1 MKLPNMNETFYHN
14 LPSGLQIVHRKTT
27 SPVVYVGIMVGAGTR
42 HELPSENGMAHYI
55 EHCVFKGTEHYTARQ
70 IINHIEGI
78 GGEINAYTTKEETT
92 FYAATLRN
100 HFRTTL
106 HLLADMVLHPTF
118 NKKETDKEVTVIL
131 DEIESYN
138 DSPSELIYDDFENM
152 VFEGSSLAMPILG
165 TKKTLRRIS
174 KSPDIALNWMKTH
187 YRPERMVLFV
197 LGNIT
202 TQQVISAAEKE
213 LLANTHYPIS
223 HSEASISPQGVQY
236 PIDHSEASHSPQGVQ
251 YPIAY
256 STQSGRPIA
265 APAASCSSPSERPVG
280 LCPSYS
286 PSGASRTYRRHTHQT
301 HVMLGSHAYPIGHPK
316 QLTMYLLN
324 NILGGG
330 SMSSRLYLSLR
341 EKHGLVYNID
351 SQAVPLSDTGY
362 WNIYL
367 ACEPQHKEQCLEL
380 CHKELRNL
388 RETTLTSA
396 QLQRALRQLEG
407 QMAISAE
414 NQENNALAM
423 AKQMLYHHHAPA
435 WQKTFAKVQ
444 QITPAQLQ
452 EVANEVFAPEKIYTL
467 LYD

>member
-1 MKLPNMNETFYHN
+1 MSETFYHN
-14 LPSGLQIVHRKTT
+14 LPNGLQIVHRKTT

-42 HELPSENGMAHYI
+42 HELPEENGMAHYI
-55 EHCVFKGTEHYTARQ
+55 EHCVFKGTQHYTARQ

-92 FYAATLRN
+92 FYAATLRQ

-118 NKKETDKEVTVIL
+118 CKKETDKEVTVIL

-152 VFEGSSLAMPILG
+152 IFDGSSLAMPILG

-174 KSPDIALNWMKTH
+174 KSPDIALNWIKQH

-197 LGNIT
+197 LGNVT
-202 TQQVISAAEKE
+202 TKQVISAAERE
-213 LLANTHYPIS
+213 LAPLSPPLRGEAIS
-223 HSEASISPQGVQY
+223 LPFREG
-236 PIDHSEASHSPQGVQ
+236 
-251 YPIAY
+251 
-256 STQSGRPIA
+256 T
-265 APAASCSSPSERPVG
+265 G
-280 LCPSYS
+280 L
-286 PSGASRTYRRHTHQT
+286 GFTRTYRRHTHQT
-301 HVMLGSHAYPIGHPK
+301 HIMLGSHAYSIGHPK

-341 EKHGLVYNID
+341 EKYGLVYNID

-367 ACEPQHKEQCLEL
+367 ACEPQHKDHCLEL
-380 CHKELRNL
+380 CHKELKLL
-388 RETTLTSA
+388 RDTTLTSA
-396 QLQRALRQLEG
+396 QLLRALRQLEG

-435 WQKTFAKVQ
+435 WQDTFAKVQ
-444 QITPAQLQ
+444 QITPTQLQ
-452 EVANEVFAPEKIYTL
+452 DVANEVFDAEKIYTL

>member
-1 MKLPNMNETFYHN
+1 MYETFYHN
-14 LPSGLQIVHRKTT
+14 LPNGVQIVHRKTL
-27 SPVVYVGIMVGAGTR
+27 SPVVYVGLMIGAGTR
-42 HELPSENGMAHYI
+42 HEQPEENGMAHYI
-55 EHCVFKGTEHYTARQ
+55 EHCLFKGTEHYTARQ

-92 FYAATLRN
+92 FYAATLNN

-106 HLLADMVLHPTF
+106 HLLADMVLRPTF

-138 DSPSELIYDDFENM
+138 DSPSELIYDDFENLL
-152 VFEGSSLAMPILG
+152 FEGSSLAMPILG
-165 TKKTLRRIS
+165 TKKTLKRIS
-174 KSPDIALNWMKTH
+174 KSPDYPLHWMAQH

-197 LGNIT
+197 QGNVS

-213 LLANTHYPIS
+213 LLAH
-223 HSEASISPQGVQY
+223 SPQDVQY
-236 PIDHSEASHSPQGVQ
+236 PISISEASLTHYPLSNSPQGVQ
-251 YPIAY
+251 YPIA
-256 STQSGRPIA
+256 
-265 APAASCSSPSERPVG
+265 APAASNTRI
-280 LCPSYS
+280 YK
-286 PSGASRTYRRHTHQT
+286 RHTHQT

-367 ACEPQHKEQCLEL
+367 ACEPQHKDQCLEL
-380 CHKELRNL
+380 CHKELKQL
-388 RETTLTSA
+388 RDTTLTTS

-435 WQKTFAKVQ
+435 WQETFAKVQ
-444 QITPAQLQ
+444 QITPTQLQ
-452 EVANEVFAPEKIYTL
+452 NVANEVFAPEKIYTL

>member
-1 MKLPNMNETFYHN
+1 MSDTFYHN
-14 LPSGLQIVHRKTT
+14 LPNGVQIVHRKTT

-42 HELPSENGMAHYI
+42 HELPNENGMAHYI

-106 HLLADMVLHPTF
+106 HLLAEMILRPTF
-118 NKKETDKEVTVIL
+118 SQKETDKEVTVIL

-152 VFEGSSLAMPILG
+152 IFEGSSLAMPILG

-174 KSPDIALNWMKTH
+174 KSPDIALGWMQQH

-197 LGNIT
+197 LGNVT

-213 LLANTHYPIS
+213 LLASSPIS
-223 HSEASISPQGVQY
+223 YSEASY
-236 PIDHSEASHSPQGVQ
+236 SEASCNQS
-251 YPIAY
+251 PIAY
-256 STQSGRPIA
+256 S
-265 APAASCSSPSERPVG
+265 
-280 LCPSYS
+280 
-286 PSGASRTYRRHTHQT
+286 RTYKRHTHQT
-301 HVMLGSHAYPIGHPK
+301 HIMQGSHAYPIGHPK

-367 ACEPQHKEQCLEL
+367 ACEPQHKEQCMEL
-380 CHKELRNL
+380 CHKELKQL
-388 RETTLTSA
+388 RDTTLTST

-435 WQKTFAKVQ
+435 WQETFAKVRE
-444 QITPAQLQ
+444 ITPTQLQ
-452 EVANEVFAPEKIYTL
+452 DVANEVFAPEKIYTL

>member
-1 MKLPNMNETFYHN
+1 M
-14 LPSGLQIVHRKTT
+14 HRKTS

-42 HELPSENGMAHYI
+42 HEQANENGMAHYI

-92 FYAATLRN
+92 FYAATLSN

-106 HLLADMVLHPTF
+106 HLLADMVMRPTF

-152 VFEGSSLAMPILG
+152 IFEGSSLAMPILG
-165 TKKTLRRIS
+165 TKKTLKRIS

-197 LGNIT
+197 LGNVST
-202 TQQVISAAEKE
+202 KQVISAAERELAPLNPPSRGEE
-213 LLANTHYPIS
+213 LLPPFR
-223 HSEASISPQGVQY
+223 EGK
-236 PIDHSEASHSPQGVQ
+236 G
-251 YPIAY
+251 
-256 STQSGRPIA
+256 
-265 APAASCSSPSERPVG
+265 VG
-280 LCPSYS
+280 L
-286 PSGASRTYRRHTHQT
+286 SRTYRRHTHQT
-301 HVMLGSHAYPIGHPK
+301 HVMLGSHSYPIGHPK

-324 NILGGG
+324 YILGGG

-367 ACEPQHKEQCLEL
+367 ACEPQHKDQCLEL
-380 CHKELRNL
+380 CHKELQTL
-388 RETTLTSA
+388 RDVRLTSS

-407 QMAISAE
+407 QLAISAE

-423 AKQMLYHHHAPA
+423 AKQMLYHHRAPQ
-435 WQKTFAKVQ
+435 WQETFAKVQ

-452 EVANEVFAPEKIYTL
+452 DVANEVFEPKKIYTL

>member
-1 MKLPNMNETFYHN
+1 MYETFYHN
-14 LPSGLQIVHRKTT
+14 LPNGLQIVHRKTT

-42 HELPSENGMAHYI
+42 HELPNENGMAHYI
-55 EHCVFKGTEHYTARQ
+55 EHCVFKGTQHYTARQ

-92 FYAATLRN
+92 FYAATLRQ

-106 HLLADMVLHPTF
+106 HLLADMVLRPTF
-118 NKKETDKEVTVIL
+118 HKKETDKELTVIL

-152 VFEGSSLAMPILG
+152 IFEGSSLAMPILG

-174 KSPDIALNWMKTH
+174 KSPDIALSWMQQH

-197 LGNIT
+197 LGNVST
-202 TQQVISAAEKE
+202 KQVIASAERE
-213 LLANTHYPIS
+213 LAPLNPPSRGEAIS
-223 HSEASISPQGVQY
+223 LPFREG
-236 PIDHSEASHSPQGVQ
+236 
-251 YPIAY
+251 
-256 STQSGRPIA
+256 
-265 APAASCSSPSERPVG
+265 VG
-280 LCPSYS
+280 L
-286 PSGASRTYRRHTHQT
+286 GLSRTYRRHTHQT
-301 HVMLGSHAYPIGHPK
+301 HIMLGSHAYPIGHPK

-341 EKHGLVYNID
+341 EKYGLVYNID

-367 ACEPQHKEQCLEL
+367 ACEPQHKDACLEL
-380 CHKELRNL
+380 CHKELKQLRN
-388 RETTLTSA
+388 TALTSS

-435 WQKTFAKVQ
+435 WQDTFARIQ
-444 QITPAQLQ
+444 TITPTQLQ
-452 EVANEVFAPEKIYTL
+452 DVANEVFAPEKIYTL

>member
-1 MKLPNMNETFYHN
+1 MSDTFYHN
-14 LPSGLQIVHRKTT
+14 LPNGVQIVHRKTH
-27 SPVVYVGIMVGAGTR
+27 SPVVYVGLMIGAGTR
-42 HELPSENGMAHYI
+42 HELPKENGMAHYI

-92 FYAATLRN
+92 FYAATLRQ

-106 HLLADMVLHPTF
+106 HLLADMILRPTF
-118 NKKETDKEVTVIL
+118 HKKDTDKEVAVIL

-152 VFEGSSLAMPILG
+152 IFEGSSLAMPILG
-165 TKKTLRRIS
+165 TKKTLKYIS
-174 KSPDIALNWMKTH
+174 KSPTIALDWMKQH

-197 LGNIT
+197 LGNVT
-202 TQQVISAAEKE
+202 TQQVISAATRE
-213 LLANTHYPIS
+213 LLPNS
-223 HSEASISPQGVQY
+223 QY
-236 PIDHSEASHSPQGVQ
+236 PIANSEASHSQS
-251 YPIAY
+251 PIAY
-256 STQSGRPIA
+256 SE
-265 APAASCSSPSERPVG
+265 ASN
-280 LCPSYS
+280 S

-341 EKHGLVYNID
+341 EKYGLVYNID

-367 ACEPQHKEQCLEL
+367 ACEPQHKDQCLEL
-380 CHKELRNL
+380 CHKELKQL
-388 RETTLTSA
+388 RDTALTSS

-435 WQKTFAKVQ
+435 WQDTFARIQ
-444 QITPAQLQ
+444 TITPAQLQ
-452 EVANEVFAPEKIYTL
+452 DVANEVFAPEKIYTL

>member
-1 MKLPNMNETFYHN
+1 MYETFYHN
-14 LPSGLQIVHRKTT
+14 LPNGVQIVHRKTT

-42 HELPSENGMAHYI
+42 HELPNENGMAHYI

-92 FYAATLRN
+92 FYAATLSN

-106 HLLADMVLHPTF
+106 HLLAEMVLHPTF
-118 NKKETDKEVTVIL
+118 SKKETDKEVTVIL

-152 VFEGSSLAMPILG
+152 IFEGSSLAMPILG

-174 KSPDIALNWMKTH
+174 KSPDIALGWMQQH

-197 LGNIT
+197 LGNVST
-202 TQQVISAAEKE
+202 KQVIASAERE
-213 LLANTHYPIS
+213 LGELYS
-223 HSEASISPQGVQY
+223 SAS
-236 PIDHSEASHSPQGVQ
+236 
-251 YPIAY
+251 
-256 STQSGRPIA
+256 STSRTSSTSLI
-265 APAASCSSPSERPVG
+265 SSPS
-280 LCPSYS
+280 SF
-286 PSGASRTYRRHTHQT
+286 SRTYKRHTHQT
-301 HVMLGSHAYPIGHPK
+301 HIMLGSHAYPIGHPK

-380 CHKELRNL
+380 CHKELQTL
-388 RETTLTSA
+388 RDVRLTSS

-423 AKQMLYHHHAPA
+423 AKQMLYHHRAPA
-435 WQKTFAKVQ
+435 WQETFAKVKE
-444 QITPAQLQ
+444 ITAEQLQ
-452 EVANEVFAPEKIYTL
+452 DVANEVFAPEKIYTL

>member
-1 MKLPNMNETFYHN
+1 MNNTFYHN
-14 LPSGLQIVHRKTT
+14 LPNGLQIVHRKTT

-42 HELPSENGMAHYI
+42 HELPNENGMAHYI

-100 HFRTTL
+100 HVRTTL
-106 HLLADMVLHPTF
+106 HLLAEMVLRPTF

-152 VFEGSSLAMPILG
+152 IFEGSSLAMPILG

-174 KSPDIALNWMKTH
+174 KSPDIALNWMKTN
-187 YRPERMVLFV
+187 YRPEHMVLFV
-197 LGNIT
+197 LGNVT
-202 TQQVISAAEKE
+202 TQQVIAAAERE
-213 LLANTHYPIS
+213 LGEIS
-223 HSEASISPQGVQY
+223 TASI
-236 PIDHSEASHSPQGVQ
+236 AS
-251 YPIAY
+251 AT
-256 STQSGRPIA
+256 STSSHTS
-265 APAASCSSPSERPVG
+265 ASN
-280 LCPSYS
+280 
-286 PSGASRTYRRHTHQT
+286 ATTRTYRRHTHQT

-367 ACEPQHKEQCLEL
+367 ACEPQHKEHCLEL

-388 RETTLTSA
+388 RETTLTSV

-435 WQKTFAKVQ
+435 WQETFAKVQ

-452 EVANEVFAPEKIYTL
+452 EVANEVFDPEKIYTL

>member
-1 MKLPNMNETFYHN
+1 MSNTFYHN
-14 LPSGLQIVHRKTT
+14 LPNGVQIVHRKTT

-42 HELPSENGMAHYI
+42 HELPNENGMAHYI

-106 HLLADMVLHPTF
+106 HLLAEMVLYPTF

-152 VFEGSSLAMPILG
+152 IFEGSSLAMPILG

-174 KSPDIALNWMKTH
+174 KSPDIALNWMQQH

-197 LGNIT
+197 LGNVS
-202 TQQVISAAEKE
+202 TQQVLSAAEKE
-213 LLANTHYPIS
+213 LLASSPYRPI
-223 HSEASISPQGVQY
+223 ASSP
-236 PIDHSEASHSPQGVQ
+236 ITHSEASHSPQGIQ
-251 YPIAY
+251 Y
-256 STQSGRPIA
+256 PIA
-265 APAASCSSPSERPVG
+265 APAASNTR
-280 LCPSYS
+280 LYK
-286 PSGASRTYRRHTHQT
+286 RHTHQT
-301 HVMLGSHAYPIGHPK
+301 HIMLGSHAYPIGHPK

-380 CHKELRNL
+380 CHKELKQL
-388 RETTLTSA
+388 RDLTLTSA

-435 WQKTFAKVQ
+435 WQETFAKVQ
-444 QITPAQLQ
+444 KITPEQLQ
-452 EVANEVFAPEKIYTL
+452 DVANEIFAPEKIYTL

>member
-1 MKLPNMNETFYHN
+1 MYETFYHN
-14 LPSGLQIVHRKTT
+14 LPNGVQIVHRKTL
-27 SPVVYVGIMVGAGTR
+27 SPVVYVGLMIGAGTR
-42 HELPSENGMAHYI
+42 HEQPEENGMAHYI
-55 EHCVFKGTEHYTARQ
+55 EHCLFKGTKHYTARQ

-92 FYAATLRN
+92 FYAATLHN

-106 HLLADMVLHPTF
+106 HLLADMVLRPTF

-152 VFEGSSLAMPILG
+152 IFEGSSLAMPILG
-165 TKKTLRRIS
+165 TKKTLKRIS
-174 KSPDIALNWMKTH
+174 KSSQYPLNWMAQH

-197 LGNIT
+197 QGNVST
-202 TQQVISAAEKE
+202 KQVIAAAEKE
-213 LLANTHYPIS
+213 LLALSPITHR
-223 HSEASISPQGVQY
+223 
-236 PIDHSEASHSPQGVQ
+236 EASHSPQGVQ
-251 YPIAY
+251 YPIA
-256 STQSGRPIA
+256 
-265 APAASCSSPSERPVG
+265 APAASNTR
-280 LCPSYS
+280 LYK
-286 PSGASRTYRRHTHQT
+286 RHTHQT
-301 HVMLGSHAYPIGHPK
+301 HIMLGSHSFPIGHLK
-316 QLTMYLLN
+316 QLTMFLLN

-341 EKHGLVYNID
+341 EKYGLVYNID

-367 ACEPQHKEQCLEL
+367 ACEPQHKDQCIEL
-380 CHKELRNL
+380 CHKELQSL
-388 RETTLTSA
+388 RDVRLTSS

-407 QMAISAE
+407 QLAISAE

-423 AKQMLYHHHAPA
+423 AKQMLYHHRAPQ
-435 WQKTFAKVQ
+435 WQETFAKVQ
-444 QITPAQLQ
+444 KITPEQLQ
-452 EVANEVFAPEKIYTL
+452 DVANEVFAPDKIYTL

>member
-1 MKLPNMNETFYHN
+1 MSDTFYHN
-14 LPSGLQIVHRKTT
+14 LPNGVQIVHRKTS

-42 HELPSENGMAHYI
+42 HELPNENGMAHYI

-106 HLLADMVLHPTF
+106 HLLAEMVLRPTF
-118 NKKETDKEVTVIL
+118 SKKETEKEVTVIL

-152 VFEGSSLAMPILG
+152 IFEGSSLAMPILG

-174 KSPDIALNWMKTH
+174 KSPDIALDWMQQH

-197 LGNIT
+197 LGNVS
-202 TQQVISAAEKE
+202 TQQVLSAAEKE
-213 LLANTHYPIS
+213 LLASSPYRPI
-223 HSEASISPQGVQY
+223 ASSP
-236 PIDHSEASHSPQGVQ
+236 ITHSEASHSPQGVQ
-251 YPIAY
+251 YPIA
-256 STQSGRPIA
+256 
-265 APAASCSSPSERPVG
+265 APAASNTR
-280 LCPSYS
+280 LYK
-286 PSGASRTYRRHTHQT
+286 RHTHQT
-301 HVMLGSHAYPIGHPK
+301 HIMLGSHAYPIGHPK

-380 CHKELRNL
+380 CHKELKQL
-388 RETTLTSA
+388 RDTTLTSA

-435 WQKTFAKVQ
+435 WQETFAKVQ
-444 QITPAQLQ
+444 KITPEQLQ
-452 EVANEVFAPEKIYTL
+452 DVANEIFAPEKIYTL

>member
-1 MKLPNMNETFYHN
+1 MSETFYHN
-14 LPSGLQIVHRKTT
+14 LPNGVQIVHRKTS

-42 HELPSENGMAHYI
+42 HEQANENGMAHYI

-92 FYAATLRN
+92 FYAATLSN

-106 HLLADMVLHPTF
+106 HLLADMVMRPTF

-174 KSPDIALNWMKTH
+174 KSPDIALNWMQQH

-197 LGNIT
+197 QGNVT
-202 TQQVISAAEKE
+202 TKQVISAAERE
-213 LLANTHYPIS
+213 LGEVPHIS
-223 HSEASISPQGVQY
+223 SLS
-236 PIDHSEASHSPQGVQ
+236 
-251 YPIAY
+251 
-256 STQSGRPIA
+256 
-265 APAASCSSPSERPVG
+265 
-280 LCPSYS
+280 SYS
-286 PSGASRTYRRHTHQT
+286 SLSSMPSATTRTYKRHTHQT
-301 HVMLGSHAYPIGHPK
+301 HIMLGSHAYPIGHQK

-367 ACEPQHKEQCLEL
+367 ACEPQHKDQCLEL
-380 CHKELRNL
+380 CHKELKQL
-388 RETTLTSA
+388 RDTRLTSA

-435 WQKTFAKVQ
+435 WQDTFARIQ
-444 QITPAQLQ
+444 TITPTQLQ
-452 EVANEVFAPEKIYTL
+452 DVANEVFAPEKIYTL

>member
-1 MKLPNMNETFYHN
+1 MSETFYHN
-14 LPSGLQIVHRKTT
+14 LPNGVQIVHRKTT
-27 SPVVYVGIMVGAGTR
+27 SPVAYVGIMVGAGTR
-42 HELPSENGMAHYI
+42 HELPEENGMAHYI
-55 EHCVFKGTEHYTARQ
+55 EHCVFKGTQHYTARQ

-92 FYAATLRN
+92 FYAATLSN

-106 HLLADMVLHPTF
+106 HLLADMVLHPSF
-118 NKKETDKEVTVIL
+118 SKKETDKEVTVIL

-152 VFEGSSLAMPILG
+152 IFEGSSLAMPILG

-174 KSPDIALNWMKTH
+174 KSPDIALNWMQQH

-197 LGNIT
+197 LGNVS

-213 LLANTHYPIS
+213 LLASSPYRPI
-223 HSEASISPQGVQY
+223 ASSP
-236 PIDHSEASHSPQGVQ
+236 ITHSEASHSQS
-251 YPIAY
+251 PIAY
-256 STQSGRPIA
+256 
-265 APAASCSSPSERPVG
+265 
-280 LCPSYS
+280 
-286 PSGASRTYRRHTHQT
+286 SRTYRRHTHQT
-301 HVMLGSHAYPIGHPK
+301 HIMLGSHAYPIGHPK

-341 EKHGLVYNID
+341 EKYGLVYNID

-367 ACEPQHKEQCLEL
+367 ACEPQHKNACLEL
-380 CHKELRNL
+380 CHKELQQL
-388 RETTLTSA
+388 RDTTLTST
-396 QLQRALRQLEG
+396 QLLRALHQLEG

-435 WQKTFAKVQ
+435 WQETFAKVQ
-444 QITPAQLQ
+444 QITPTQLQ
-452 EVANEVFAPEKIYTL
+452 DVANEVFDAEKIYTL

>member
-1 MKLPNMNETFYHN
+1 MYETFYHN
-14 LPSGLQIVHRKTT
+14 LPNGLQIIHRKTN
-27 SPVVYVGIMVGAGTR
+27 SPVVYVGIMVAAGTR

-106 HLLADMVLHPTF
+106 HLLAEMVLRPTF

-152 VFEGSSLAMPILG
+152 IFEGSSLAMPILG
-165 TKKTLRRIS
+165 TKKTLKHIS
-174 KSPDIALNWMKTH
+174 KSPEYPLKWMAQH
-187 YRPERMVLFV
+187 YRPEHMVLFV
-197 LGNIT
+197 LGNVSTKQVIASAERELGVISSTDIT
-202 TQQVISAAEKE
+202 TTATSTSNRTSA
-213 LLANTHYPIS
+213 
-223 HSEASISPQGVQY
+223 
-236 PIDHSEASHSPQGVQ
+236 
-251 YPIAY
+251 
-256 STQSGRPIA
+256 STA
-265 APAASCSSPSERPVG
+265 TT
-280 LCPSYS
+280 
-286 PSGASRTYRRHTHQT
+286 RTYRRHTHQT
-301 HVMLGSHAYPIGHPK
+301 HIMLGSHTYPIGHPN
-316 QLTMYLLN
+316 QLTMFLLN

-435 WQKTFAKVQ
+435 WQETFAKVQ
-444 QITPAQLQ
+444 QITPIQLQ
-452 EVANEVFAPEKIYTL
+452 DVANEVFAPEKIYTL

>member
-1 MKLPNMNETFYHN
+1 MNDTFYHN
-14 LPSGLQIVHRKTT
+14 LPNGVQIVHRKTT

-42 HELPSENGMAHYI
+42 HELPNENGMAHYI

-106 HLLADMVLHPTF
+106 HLLAEMVLRPTF
-118 NKKETDKEVTVIL
+118 SKKETDKEVTVIL

-152 VFEGSSLAMPILG
+152 IFEGSSLAMPILG
-165 TKKTLRRIS
+165 TKRTLRRIS
-174 KSPDIALNWMKTH
+174 KSPDIALRWMQQH

-197 LGNIT
+197 LGNVS
-202 TQQVISAAEKE
+202 TQQVVSAAEKE
-213 LLANTHYPIS
+213 LLAHSPQDVQYPIA
-223 HSEASISPQGVQY
+223 HSEASLTRY
-236 PIDHSEASHSPQGVQ
+236 PLSNSPQGVQ
-251 YPIAY
+251 YPIA
-256 STQSGRPIA
+256 
-265 APAASCSSPSERPVG
+265 APAASNTR
-280 LCPSYS
+280 LYK
-286 PSGASRTYRRHTHQT
+286 RHTHQT
-301 HVMLGSHAYPIGHPK
+301 HIMLGSHAYPIGHPK

-367 ACEPQHKEQCLEL
+367 ACEPQHRDQCLEL
-380 CHKELRNL
+380 CHKELKQL
-388 RETTLTSA
+388 RDTTLTTS

-435 WQKTFAKVQ
+435 WQETFAKVKE
-444 QITPAQLQ
+444 ITPTQLQ

>member
-1 MKLPNMNETFYHN
+1 MYETFYHN
-14 LPSGLQIVHRKTT
+14 LPNGLQIVHRQTT

-42 HELPSENGMAHYI
+42 HELPNENGMAHYI
-55 EHCVFKGTEHYTARQ
+55 EHCVFKGTQHYTARQ

-92 FYAATLRN
+92 FYAATLRQ

-106 HLLADMVLHPTF
+106 HLLADMVLRPTF
-118 NKKETDKEVTVIL
+118 HKKETDKELTVIL

-152 VFEGSSLAMPILG
+152 IFEGSSLAMPILG

-174 KSPDIALNWMKTH
+174 KSPDIALNWMKMH

-197 LGNIT
+197 LGNIS

-213 LLANTHYPIS
+213 LLTSSPIAN
-223 HSEASISPQGVQY
+223 SEASYSPQ
-236 PIDHSEASHSPQGVQ
+236 
-251 YPIAY
+251 
-256 STQSGRPIA
+256 SGCPIA
-265 APAASCSSPSERPVG
+265 APAASISE
-280 LCPSYS
+280 
-286 PSGASRTYRRHTHQT
+286 ASLTRLYKRHTHQT
-301 HVMLGSHAYPIGHPK
+301 HIMLGSHAYPIGHPK

-341 EKHGLVYNID
+341 EKYGLVYNID

-367 ACEPQHKEQCLEL
+367 ACEPQHKEHCLDL
-380 CHKELRNL
+380 CHKELKQL
-388 RETTLTSA
+388 CDTTLTST

-435 WQKTFAKVQ
+435 WQETFAKVQ
-444 QITPAQLQ
+444 QITPTQLQ
-452 EVANEVFAPEKIYTL
+452 DVANEVFAPEKIYTL

>member
-1 MKLPNMNETFYHN
+1 MNDTFYHN
-14 LPSGLQIVHRKTT
+14 LPNGVQIVHRKTT

-42 HELPSENGMAHYI
+42 HELPNENGMAHYI

-106 HLLADMVLHPTF
+106 HLLAEMVLRPTF
-118 NKKETDKEVTVIL
+118 SKKETDKEVTVIL

-152 VFEGSSLAMPILG
+152 IFEGSSLAMPILG
-165 TKKTLRRIS
+165 TKRTLRRIS
-174 KSPDIALNWMKTH
+174 KSPDIALRWMQQH

-197 LGNIT
+197 LGNVS

-213 LLANTHYPIS
+213 LLASSPI
-223 HSEASISPQGVQY
+223 AN
-236 PIDHSEASHSPQGVQ
+236 SEASHSQS
-251 YPIAY
+251 PIAY
-256 STQSGRPIA
+256 SQSPIA
-265 APAASCSSPSERPVG
+265 
-280 LCPSYS
+280 Y
-286 PSGASRTYRRHTHQT
+286 SRTYRRHTHQT
-301 HVMLGSHAYPIGHPK
+301 HIMLGSHAYPIGHPK

-380 CHKELRNL
+380 CHKELKQL
-388 RETTLTSA
+388 RDTTLTTS

-435 WQKTFAKVQ
+435 WQETFAKVKE
-444 QITPAQLQ
+444 ITPTQLQ
-452 EVANEVFAPEKIYTL
+452 DVANEVFAPEKIYTL

>member
-1 MKLPNMNETFYHN
+1 MSDTFYHN
-14 LPSGLQIVHRKTT
+14 LPNGVQIVHRKTT

-42 HELPSENGMAHYI
+42 HELPNENGMAHYI
-55 EHCVFKGTEHYTARQ
+55 EHCVFKGTQHYTARQ

-92 FYAATLRN
+92 FYAATLRQ

-106 HLLADMVLHPTF
+106 HLLADMVLRPTF
-118 NKKETDKEVTVIL
+118 HKKETDKELTVIL

-152 VFEGSSLAMPILG
+152 IFEGSSLAMPILG

-174 KSPDIALNWMKTH
+174 KSPDIALNWMQQH
-187 YRPERMVLFV
+187 YRSERMVLFV
-197 LGNIT
+197 LGNVT

-213 LLANTHYPIS
+213 LGEITTISSTSSISSASSISIASSHIS
-223 HSEASISPQGVQY
+223 HSEASL
-236 PIDHSEASHSPQGVQ
+236 
-251 YPIAY
+251 
-256 STQSGRPIA
+256 T
-265 APAASCSSPSERPVG
+265 
-280 LCPSYS
+280 
-286 PSGASRTYRRHTHQT
+286 RTYRRHTHQT
-301 HVMLGSHAYPIGHPK
+301 HIMLGSHAYPIGHPK

-380 CHKELRNL
+380 CHKELKQL
-388 RETTLTSA
+388 RDTALTSS

-435 WQKTFAKVQ
+435 WQDTFARIQ
-444 QITPAQLQ
+444 TITPTQLQ
-452 EVANEVFAPEKIYTL
+452 DVANEVFTPEKIYTL

>member
-1 MKLPNMNETFYHN
+1 MNETFYHN

-42 HELPSENGMAHYI
+42 HELPNENGMAHYI
-55 EHCVFKGTEHYTARQ
+55 EHCVFKGTQHYTARQ

-118 NKKETDKEVTVIL
+118 NKRETDKEVTVIL

-165 TKKTLRRIS
+165 TKKTLKRIS
-174 KSPDIALNWMKTH
+174 KSPDIALNWMKMH

-197 LGNIT
+197 LGNVST
-202 TQQVISAAEKE
+202 KQVISAAEKE
-213 LLANTHYPIS
+213 FPTNTQS
-223 HSEASISPQGVQY
+223 
-236 PIDHSEASHSPQGVQ
+236 
-251 YPIAY
+251 PIAY
-256 STQSGRPIA
+256 SPQSGRPIA

-301 HVMLGSHAYPIGHPK
+301 HIMLGSRSYPIGHPK

-324 NILGGG
+324 NILGGS

-351 SQAVPLSDTGY
+351 SQATPLSDTGY

-367 ACEPQHKEQCLEL
+367 ACEPQHKDQCLEL
-380 CHKELRNL
+380 CHKELKQL
-388 RETTLTSA
+388 RDVTLTSS

-423 AKQMLYHHHAPA
+423 AKQMLYYHHAPA
-435 WQKTFAKVQ
+435 WQETFARLQ
-444 QITPAQLQ
+444 TITPTQLQ
-452 EVANEVFAPEKIYTL
+452 DVANEVFAPECIYTL

>member
-1 MKLPNMNETFYHN
+1 MYETFYHN
-14 LPSGLQIVHRKTT
+14 LPNGLQIVHRKTT

-42 HELPSENGMAHYI
+42 HELPNENGMAHYI
-55 EHCVFKGTEHYTARQ
+55 EHCVFKGTQHYTARQ

-92 FYAATLRN
+92 FYAATLRQ

-106 HLLADMVLHPTF
+106 HLLADMVLRPTF
-118 NKKETDKEVTVIL
+118 HKKETDKELTVIL

-152 VFEGSSLAMPILG
+152 IFEGSSLAMPILG
-165 TKKTLRRIS
+165 TKRTLRHIS
-174 KSPDIALNWMKTH
+174 KSPDIALNWMQQH

-197 LGNIT
+197 LGNVT

-213 LLANTHYPIS
+213 LLASSPI
-223 HSEASISPQGVQY
+223 AN
-236 PIDHSEASHSPQGVQ
+236 SEASHSPQGVQ
-251 YPIAY
+251 YPIA
-256 STQSGRPIA
+256 
-265 APAASCSSPSERPVG
+265 APAASNTR
-280 LCPSYS
+280 L
-286 PSGASRTYRRHTHQT
+286 YRRHTHQT
-301 HVMLGSHAYPIGHPK
+301 HIMLGSHAYPIGHPK

-367 ACEPQHKEQCLEL
+367 ACEPQHKDQCLEL
-380 CHKELRNL
+380 CYKELKQL
-388 RETTLTSA
+388 RDTTLTST

-435 WQKTFAKVQ
+435 WQDTFARIQ
-444 QITPAQLQ
+444 TITPTQLQ
-452 EVANEVFAPEKIYTL
+452 DVANEVFAPETIYTL

>member
-1 MKLPNMNETFYHN
+1 MSDTFYHN
-14 LPSGLQIVHRKTT
+14 LPNGVQIVHRKTT

-42 HELPSENGMAHYI
+42 HELPNENGMAHYI

-92 FYAATLRN
+92 FYAATLRQ

-106 HLLADMVLHPTF
+106 HLLADMVLRPTF
-118 NKKETDKEVTVIL
+118 HKKETDKELTVIL

-152 VFEGSSLAMPILG
+152 IFEGSSLAMPILG
-165 TKKTLRRIS
+165 TKKTLRHIS
-174 KSPDIALNWMKTH
+174 KSPDIALRWMQQH

-197 LGNIT
+197 LGNVS
-202 TQQVISAAEKE
+202 TQQVISAATRE
-213 LLANTHYPIS
+213 LLSNS
-223 HSEASISPQGVQY
+223 QY
-236 PIDHSEASHSPQGVQ
+236 PIANSEASHSQS
-251 YPIAY
+251 PIAY
-256 STQSGRPIA
+256 SE
-265 APAASCSSPSERPVG
+265 ASLTR
-280 LCPSYS
+280 L
-286 PSGASRTYRRHTHQT
+286 YRRHTHQT
-301 HVMLGSHAYPIGHPK
+301 HIMLGSHAYPIGHPK

-341 EKHGLVYNID
+341 EKYGLVYNID

-380 CHKELRNL
+380 CHKELKQL
-388 RETTLTSA
+388 RDTTLTST

-435 WQKTFAKVQ
+435 WQDTFARIQ
-444 QITPAQLQ
+444 TITPTQLQ
-452 EVANEVFAPEKIYTL
+452 DVANEVFAPEKIYTL

>member
-1 MKLPNMNETFYHN
+1 MYETFYHN
-14 LPSGLQIVHRKTT
+14 LPNGVQIVHRRTS

-42 HELPSENGMAHYI
+42 HELPNENGMAHYI

-106 HLLADMVLHPTF
+106 HLLAEMVLHPTF
-118 NKKETDKEVTVIL
+118 SKKETDKEVTVIL

-152 VFEGSSLAMPILG
+152 IFEGSSLAMPILG

-174 KSPDIALNWMKTH
+174 KSPDIALNWMQQH

-197 LGNIT
+197 LGNVS

-213 LLANTHYPIS
+213 FLASSPIS
-223 HSEASISPQGVQY
+223 YSEASY
-236 PIDHSEASHSPQGVQ
+236 SEA
-251 YPIAY
+251 
-256 STQSGRPIA
+256 
-265 APAASCSSPSERPVG
+265 
-280 LCPSYS
+280 SYS
-286 PSGASRTYRRHTHQT
+286 PSGTYRTFRRHTHQT
-301 HVMLGSHAYPIGHPK
+301 HVMLGSHAYPIGHSK

-341 EKHGLVYNID
+341 EKYGLVYNID

-380 CHKELRNL
+380 CHKELKQL
-388 RETTLTSA
+388 RDTKLTSA
-396 QLQRALRQLEG
+396 QLHRALRQLEG
-407 QMAISAE
+407 QMAISAQ
-414 NQENNALAM
+414 NQENSALSM
-423 AKQMLYHHHAPA
+423 AKSMLYYGRVPH
-435 WQKTFAKVQ
+435 WTETFKKIEQ
-444 QITPAQLQ
+444 TTTLQLQ
-452 EVANEVFAPEKIYTL
+452 EVANE
-467 LYD
+467 LYNPLCNYILTYK

>member
-1 MKLPNMNETFYHN
+1 MSETFYHN
-14 LPSGLQIVHRKTT
+14 LPNGLQIVHRKTT

-42 HELPSENGMAHYI
+42 HELPEENGMAHYI
-55 EHCVFKGTEHYTARQ
+55 EHCVFKGTQHYTARQ

-92 FYAATLRN
+92 FYAATLRQ

-118 NKKETDKEVTVIL
+118 CKKETDKEVTVIL

-152 VFEGSSLAMPILG
+152 IFDGSSLAMPILG

-174 KSPDIALNWMKTH
+174 KSPDIALNWIKQH

-197 LGNIT
+197 LGNVT
-202 TQQVISAAEKE
+202 TKQVISAAERE
-213 LLANTHYPIS
+213 LAPLSPPLRGEAIS
-223 HSEASISPQGVQY
+223 LPFREG
-236 PIDHSEASHSPQGVQ
+236 
-251 YPIAY
+251 
-256 STQSGRPIA
+256 T
-265 APAASCSSPSERPVG
+265 G
-280 LCPSYS
+280 L
-286 PSGASRTYRRHTHQT
+286 GFSRTYRRHTHQT
-301 HVMLGSHAYPIGHPK
+301 HIMLGSHAYSIGHPK

-341 EKHGLVYNID
+341 EKYGLVYNID

-367 ACEPQHKEQCLEL
+367 ACEPQHKDHCLEL
-380 CHKELRNL
+380 CHKELKQL
-388 RETTLTSA
+388 RDTTLTSA
-396 QLQRALRQLEG
+396 QLLRALRQLEG

-435 WQKTFAKVQ
+435 WQETFAKVQ

-452 EVANEVFAPEKIYTL
+452 DVANEVFDAEKIYTL

>member
-1 MKLPNMNETFYHN
+1 MNKTFYHN
-14 LPSGLQIVHRKTT
+14 LPNGVQIVHRKTN
-27 SPVVYVGIMVGAGTR
+27 SPVVYVGLMIGAGTR
-42 HELPSENGMAHYI
+42 HEQANENGMAHYI
-55 EHCVFKGTEHYTARQ
+55 EHCVFKGTEHYNARQ

-92 FYAATLRN
+92 FYAATLCN

-106 HLLADMVLHPTF
+106 HLLADMVLRPTF

-174 KSPDIALNWMKTH
+174 KSPEIALNWMKTH
-187 YRPERMVLFV
+187 YRPERIVLFV
-197 LGNIT
+197 QGNVST
-202 TQQVISAAEKE
+202 KQVISSAERE
-213 LLANTHYPIS
+213 LGEVPHISSLTSHSSLSSQSSMPSANT
-223 HSEASISPQGVQY
+223 
-236 PIDHSEASHSPQGVQ
+236 
-251 YPIAY
+251 
-256 STQSGRPIA
+256 
-265 APAASCSSPSERPVG
+265 
-280 LCPSYS
+280 
-286 PSGASRTYRRHTHQT
+286 RTYKRHTHQT

-380 CHKELRNL
+380 CHKELKQL
-388 RETTLTSA
+388 RDTRLTAA

-435 WQKTFAKVQ
+435 WQETFATVKE
-444 QITPAQLQ
+444 ITAEQLQ
-452 EVANEVFAPEKIYTL
+452 DVANEVFAPEKIYTL

>member
-1 MKLPNMNETFYHN
+1 MNNTFYHN
-14 LPSGLQIVHRKTT
+14 LPNGLQIVHRKTT

-42 HELPSENGMAHYI
+42 HELPNENGMAHYI

-106 HLLADMVLHPTF
+106 HLLAEMVLRPTF

-152 VFEGSSLAMPILG
+152 IFEGSSLAMPILG

-174 KSPDIALNWMKTH
+174 KSPDIALNWMKTN

-197 LGNIT
+197 LGDVT
-202 TQQVISAAEKE
+202 TQQVIAAAERE
-213 LLANTHYPIS
+213 LGEIS
-223 HSEASISPQGVQY
+223 STASITSATSTSS
-236 PIDHSEASHSPQGVQ
+236 HTSASN
-251 YPIAY
+251 A
-256 STQSGRPIA
+256 TT
-265 APAASCSSPSERPVG
+265 
-280 LCPSYS
+280 
-286 PSGASRTYRRHTHQT
+286 RTYRRHTHQT

-367 ACEPQHKEQCLEL
+367 ACEPQHKEQCLDL

-423 AKQMLYHHHAPA
+423 AKQMLYHPHAPA
-435 WQKTFAKVQ
+435 WQATFAKVQ

>member
-1 MKLPNMNETFYHN
+1 MSDTFYHN
-14 LPSGLQIVHRKTT
+14 LPNGVQIVHRKTT

-42 HELPSENGMAHYI
+42 HELPNENGMAHYI

-92 FYAATLRN
+92 FYAATLRQ

-106 HLLADMVLHPTF
+106 HLLADMVFRPTF

-152 VFEGSSLAMPILG
+152 IFEGNSLAMPILG

-174 KSPDIALNWMKTH
+174 KSPNYPLQWMAQH

-197 LGNIT
+197 LGNVS
-202 TQQVISAAEKE
+202 TQQVLSAAERE
-213 LLANTHYPIS
+213 FSGSL
-223 HSEASISPQGVQY
+223 ISPTDS
-236 PIDHSEASHSPQGVQ
+236 PIITDTTINSKFKIQNSKFP
-251 YPIAY
+251 
-256 STQSGRPIA
+256 TT
-265 APAASCSSPSERPVG
+265 
-280 LCPSYS
+280 
-286 PSGASRTYRRHTHQT
+286 RTYRRHTHQT
-301 HVMLGSHAYPIGHPK
+301 HIMLGAHAYPIGHPK

-324 NILGGG
+324 NILGGS

-367 ACEPQHKEQCLEL
+367 ACEPQHKDQCLEL
-380 CHKELRNL
+380 CHKELKKL
-388 RETTLTSA
+388 RDVQLTSS

-435 WQKTFAKVQ
+435 WQETLAKVQ
-444 QITPAQLQ
+444 QITPTQLQ

>member
-1 MKLPNMNETFYHN
+1 MSDTFYHN
-14 LPSGLQIVHRKTT
+14 LPNGLQIVHRKTT

-42 HELPSENGMAHYI
+42 HELPNENGMAHYI

-92 FYAATLRN
+92 FYAATLNN

-118 NKKETDKEVTVIL
+118 NKRETDKEVTVIL

-174 KSPDIALNWMKTH
+174 KSPNYPLQWMAEH

-197 LGNIT
+197 LGNVT
-202 TQQVISAAEKE
+202 TKQVIAAAERE
-213 LLANTHYPIS
+213 LLSYTPSPIANRQSPIANTPS
-223 HSEASISPQGVQY
+223 
-236 PIDHSEASHSPQGVQ
+236 
-251 YPIAY
+251 PIAH
-256 STQSGRPIA
+256 T
-265 APAASCSSPSERPVG
+265 
-280 LCPSYS
+280 
-286 PSGASRTYRRHTHQT
+286 RTYKRHTHQT
-301 HVMLGSHAYPIGHPK
+301 HIMLGSHAYPIGHEK

-367 ACEPQHKEQCLEL
+367 ACEPQHKDQCLEL
-380 CHKELRNL
+380 CHKELQTL
-388 RETTLTSA
+388 RDVRLTSS

-423 AKQMLYHHHAPA
+423 AKQMLYHHRAPA
-435 WQKTFAKVQ
+435 WQETFAKVKE
-444 QITPAQLQ
+444 ITAEQLQ
-452 EVANEVFAPEKIYTL
+452 DVANEVFAPEKIYTL

>member
-1 MKLPNMNETFYHN
+1 MNNTFYHN
-14 LPSGLQIVHRKTT
+14 LPNGLQIVHRKTT

-106 HLLADMVLHPTF
+106 HLLADMVLRPTF
-118 NKKETDKEVTVIL
+118 CKKETDKEVTVIL

-152 VFEGSSLAMPILG
+152 IFEGSSLAMPILG

-174 KSPDIALNWMKTH
+174 KSPDIALRWMQQH

-197 LGNIT
+197 LGNVS

-213 LLANTHYPIS
+213 LLTLS
-223 HSEASISPQGVQY
+223 
-236 PIDHSEASHSPQGVQ
+236 
-251 YPIAY
+251 
-256 STQSGRPIA
+256 PIA
-265 APAASCSSPSERPVG
+265 APAASYSSLCERPIG

-301 HVMLGSHAYPIGHPK
+301 HVMLGSHAYPLGHPK
-316 QLTMYLLN
+316 QLTMFLLN
-324 NILGGG
+324 NILGGS

-341 EKHGLVYNID
+341 EKYGLVYNID

-367 ACEPQHKEQCLEL
+367 ACEPQYKDQCLEL
-380 CHKELRNL
+380 CHKELQTL
-388 RETTLTSA
+388 RDLRLTSS

-407 QMAISAE
+407 QLAISAE

-435 WQKTFAKVQ
+435 WQETFAKVKA
-444 QITPAQLQ
+444 ITPYQLQ
-452 EVANEVFAPEKIYTL
+452 EVANEVFDTTKIATL
-467 LYD
+467 QYA

>member
-1 MKLPNMNETFYHN
+1 MYDTFYHI
-14 LPSGLQIVHRKTT
+14 LPNGVQIVHRKTN
-27 SPVVYVGIMVGAGTR
+27 SPVVYVGLMIGAGTR
-42 HELPSENGMAHYI
+42 HEQANENGMAHYI
-55 EHCVFKGTEHYTARQ
+55 EHCVFKGTEHYNARQ

-92 FYAATLRN
+92 FYAATLCN

-106 HLLADMVLHPTF
+106 HLLADMVLRPTF
-118 NKKETDKEVTVIL
+118 NKKETDKELTVIL

-174 KSPDIALNWMKTH
+174 KSPEIALNWMKTH
-187 YRPERMVLFV
+187 YRPERIVLFV
-197 LGNIT
+197 QGNIST
-202 TQQVISAAEKE
+202 KQVISSAERE
-213 LLANTHYPIS
+213 LGEVPHISSLSS
-223 HSEASISPQGVQY
+223 HSSLS
-236 PIDHSEASHSPQGVQ
+236 S
-251 YPIAY
+251 
-256 STQSGRPIA
+256 QS
-265 APAASCSSPSERPVG
+265 SMPSATP
-280 LCPSYS
+280 
-286 PSGASRTYRRHTHQT
+286 RTYKRHTHQT
-301 HVMLGSHAYPIGHPK
+301 HIMLGSHAYPIGHQK

-324 NILGGG
+324 NILGG
-330 SMSSRLYLSLR
+330 SCMSSRLYLTLR
-341 EKHGLVYNID
+341 EKYGLVYNID

-380 CHKELRNL
+380 CHKELKQL
-388 RETTLTSA
+388 RDTRLTAA

-423 AKQMLYHHHAPA
+423 AKQMLYHHHAPG
-435 WQKTFAKVQ
+435 WRETFTKVKE
-444 QITPAQLQ
+444 ITPTQLQ
-452 EVANEVFAPEKIYTL
+452 DVANEVFAPEKIYTL

>member
-1 MKLPNMNETFYHN
+1 MYETFYHN
-14 LPSGLQIVHRKTT
+14 LPNGLQIVHRKTT

-42 HELPSENGMAHYI
+42 HELPNENGMAHYI
-55 EHCVFKGTEHYTARQ
+55 EHCVFKGTQHYTARQ

-92 FYAATLRN
+92 FYAATLRQ

-106 HLLADMVLHPTF
+106 HLLADMVLRPTF
-118 NKKETDKEVTVIL
+118 HKKETDKELTVIL

-152 VFEGSSLAMPILG
+152 IFEGSSLAMPILG

-174 KSPDIALNWMKTH
+174 KSPDIALNWMQQH

-197 LGNIT
+197 LGNVT

-213 LLANTHYPIS
+213 LLASSPI
-223 HSEASISPQGVQY
+223 AN
-236 PIDHSEASHSPQGVQ
+236 SEASHSPQGVQ
-251 YPIAY
+251 YPI
-256 STQSGRPIA
+256 SISE
-265 APAASCSSPSERPVG
+265 AS
-280 LCPSYS
+280 LT
-286 PSGASRTYRRHTHQT
+286 RTYRRHTHQT
-301 HVMLGSHAYPIGHPK
+301 HIMLGSHAYPIGHPK

-341 EKHGLVYNID
+341 EKYGLVYNID

-367 ACEPQHKEQCLEL
+367 ACEPQHKDQCLEL
-380 CHKELRNL
+380 CHKELKQL
-388 RETTLTSA
+388 RDTALTSS

-435 WQKTFAKVQ
+435 WQETFAKVQ
-444 QITPAQLQ
+444 QITPTQLQ
-452 EVANEVFAPEKIYTL
+452 DVANEVFAPETIYTL

>member
-1 MKLPNMNETFYHN
+1 MNETFYHN
-14 LPSGLQIVHRKTT
+14 LPSGLQIVHRKNT

-42 HELPSENGMAHYI
+42 HELPNENGMAHYI

-106 HLLADMVLHPTF
+106 HLLADLVLRPTF
-118 NKKETDKEVTVIL
+118 CKKETEKEITVIL

-152 VFEGSSLAMPILG
+152 IFEGSSLAMPILG

-174 KSPDIALNWMKTH
+174 KSPDIALNWMKMH

-197 LGNIT
+197 LGNVS

-213 LLANTHYPIS
+213 FLASSPIS
-223 HSEASISPQGVQY
+223 YSEASS
-236 PIDHSEASHSPQGVQ
+236 SEA
-251 YPIAY
+251 
-256 STQSGRPIA
+256 
-265 APAASCSSPSERPVG
+265 
-280 LCPSYS
+280 SYS
-286 PSGASRTYRRHTHQT
+286 PSGTYRTFRRHTHQT
-301 HVMLGSHAYPIGHPK
+301 HVMLGSHAYPIGHSK

-341 EKHGLVYNID
+341 EKYGLVYNID

-380 CHKELRNL
+380 CHKELKQL
-388 RETTLTSA
+388 RDTKLTST

-435 WQKTFAKVQ
+435 WQETFAKVQ
-444 QITPAQLQ
+444 QITPTQLQ
-452 EVANEVFAPEKIYTL
+452 DVANEVFAPEKIYTL

>member
-1 MKLPNMNETFYHN
+1 MYETFYHN
-14 LPSGLQIVHRKTT
+14 LPNGLQIVHRKTT

-42 HELPSENGMAHYI
+42 HELPNENGMAHYI
-55 EHCVFKGTEHYTARQ
+55 EHCVFKGTQHYTARQ

-92 FYAATLRN
+92 FYAATLRQ

-106 HLLADMVLHPTF
+106 HLLADLVLRPTF
-118 NKKETDKEVTVIL
+118 HKKETDKELTVIL

-152 VFEGSSLAMPILG
+152 IFEGSSLAMPILG
-165 TKKTLRRIS
+165 TKRTLHRIS
-174 KSPDIALNWMKTH
+174 KSPDIALNWMQQH

-197 LGNIT
+197 LGNVT
-202 TQQVISAAEKE
+202 TQQVISAAERE
-213 LLANTHYPIS
+213 FI
-223 HSEASISPQGVQY
+223 
-236 PIDHSEASHSPQGVQ
+236 
-251 YPIAY
+251 
-256 STQSGRPIA
+256 
-265 APAASCSSPSERPVG
+265 SSPSSQTDT
-280 LCPSYS
+280 PS
-286 PSGASRTYRRHTHQT
+286 ASSTTNNSKFKIQNSKFPTTRTYRRHTHQT
-301 HVMLGSHAYPIGHPK
+301 HIMLGSHAYPIGHPK

-367 ACEPQHKEQCLEL
+367 ACEPQHKDHCLEL
-380 CHKELRNL
+380 CHKELQLL
-388 RETTLTSA
+388 RDTTLTSA

-435 WQKTFAKVQ
+435 WQDTFARIKE
-444 QITPAQLQ
+444 ITSAQLQ